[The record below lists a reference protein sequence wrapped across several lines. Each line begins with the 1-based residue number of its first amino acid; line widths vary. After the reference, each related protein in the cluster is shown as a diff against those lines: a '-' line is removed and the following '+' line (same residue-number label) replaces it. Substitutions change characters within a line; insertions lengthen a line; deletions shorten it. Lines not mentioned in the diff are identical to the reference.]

1 VLKADFRKCHR
12 QPQHRLPLGCELR
25 EQVAKI
31 MLTIQKISRQ
41 VEYITGQ
48 LVP

>member
-1 VLKADFRKCHR
+1 VLKAGFRKCHR
-12 QPQHRLPLGCELR
+12 KPQHRLPLGCELR

-31 MLTIQKISRQ
+31 VPTTQKINRQ
-41 VEYITGQ
+41 VEYITRQ

>member
-1 VLKADFRKCHR
+1 VLKAGFRKCHR
-12 QPQHRLPLGCELR
+12 RPQHWLPLGCELR

-31 MLTIQKISRQ
+31 MLTTQKISHQ